1 VPIPGE
7 VEIEAATAFADVEHG
22 SLDELIGMNE
32 APEAFRVA
40 RVLDAIGERGPKAEP
55 LPPRLFLARKQLGR
69 AGVVVGERIDPGKA
83 LPHEFLLEPQ
93 PAFSRNGVDLR
104 EKIAVPVGV
113 ASAEA
118 ELDRLVSRKS
128 FERLLGLLDEGPRV
142 LAAPAEAAPISSRS
156 CRRRA

>member
-32 APEAFRVA
+32 APEALGVA
-40 RVLDAIGERGPKAEP
+40 RVLDAIGGRGPKAEP

-83 LPHEFLLEPQ
+83 LPYEFLLSH
-93 PAFSRNGVDLR
+93 SRRSPVT
-104 EKIAVPVGV
+104 EKTCA
-113 ASAEA
+113 
-118 ELDRLVSRKS
+118 
-128 FERLLGLLDEGPRV
+128 
-142 LAAPAEAAPISSRS
+142 
-156 CRRRA
+156 RR